1 MQSTMNLKPQK
12 IIIEIISPMNQAFEN
27 KLRGTYCQLTDG
39 DHIRFLEIY
48 ACEYHIDKIERLRQ
62 LGNLEDSVIFSY
74 LKHLKTEVPGGTR
87 YLFKLMTYYGLSGIK
102 DLWNFNES
110 ITQYEEF
117 SFVSLNE
124 LLSFVEERWKITAQD
139 FKPKNETSIPE

>member
-1 MQSTMNLKPQK
+1 MNP
-12 IIIEIISPMNQAFEN
+12 AFEN
-27 KLRGTYCQLTDG
+27 KLRGTYCQVTEG
-39 DHIRFLEIY
+39 DLLRFLEIY
-48 ACEYHIDKIERLRQ
+48 AYEYNVDKIERLRQ
-62 LGNLEDSVIFSY
+62 IGNLENSVIYSY
-74 LKHLKTEVPGGTR
+74 LKHLKTEFPVGTC

-117 SFVSLNE
+117 SFTSLNE
-124 LLSFVEERWKITAQD
+124 LLSFVEERWKITALD